1 MKEKNALSLLVFV
14 VIGAFIVVG
23 TGPTLGAPIEIKVA
37 NFQPPLH
44 KSNEMLKNWGDRIEK
59 ETGGKVRFV
68 LYPGSTLAK
77 PKDTYQAAVT
87 GIADMC
93 WTFGGYS
100 PGRFHLS
107 EVVIQPL
114 GFFKN
119 AEHGARVLWDLY
131 QKFPE
136 IRAEFKDTHV
146 LFLNPSSH
154 RQIHSKVPVR
164 RVEDFKGLKTRV
176 PGSEAP
182 HCKALGGVPVT
193 MPGPEVYLALE
204 RGVLDAD
211 FHPWETAYSYKW
223 YEVVKYHTKADL
235 YLAGLF
241 ICVMNLNTWNKLP
254 DDVKKVIDK
263 YSGKY
268 GFVEVSA
275 KGMWD
280 KYDNYYLEWLKKNTT
295 NEIIYWSD
303 EEKAKAW
310 ELMREPVVDK
320 WVSTAEEKGLPGKKV
335 LDECLTLRKKY
346 E

>member
-1 MKEKNALSLLVFV
+1 MKGKGLILAMAFV
-14 VIGAFIVVG
+14 LTAVLVVG
-23 TGPTLGAPIEIKVA
+23 GATPAPGKAIEIKVA

-44 KSNEMLKNWGDRIEK
+44 KSNEMLKNWGDLITK
-59 ETGGKVRFV
+59 ETGGKVKFV
-68 LYPGSTLAK
+68 LYPGATLAK
-77 PKDTYQAAVT
+77 PKDTYQATVT
-87 GIADMC
+87 GVADMC
-93 WTFGGYS
+93 WTFAGYS
-100 PGRFHLS
+100 RGRFHLS
-107 EVVIQPL
+107 EVIIQPL
-114 GFFKN
+114 GYKT
-119 AEHGARVLWDLY
+119 AEHGARALWDLY
-131 QKFPE
+131 QKFPQ
-136 IRAEFKDTHV
+136 IRAEYKDTHM
-146 LFLNPSSH
+146 LFLCPSTH

-164 RVEDFKGLKTRV
+164 KLEDFKGLKTRV

-241 ICVMNLNTWNKLP
+241 ICTMNLKTWEKLP
-254 DDVKKVIDK
+254 ADVKKVINK

-268 GFVEVSA
+268 GFVEVAA

-280 KYDNYYLEWLKKNTT
+280 KYDNYYLEWLKKNTS

-303 EEKAKAW
+303 AEKAKARD
-310 ELMREPVVDK
+310 LMRKPVVDK
-320 WVSTAEEKGLPGKKV
+320 WVADAEAKGAPGKKI
-335 LDECLTLRKKY
+335 LDECIKLRKKY